1 MATVSGKQS
10 LIAALSK
17 LYRLLVLDRKDIYAI
32 YAFAIFSGLVQLS
45 VPLGIQTIIG
55 FVLAGSVST
64 SIIILI
70 SLVVAGVFFS
80 GFLQI
85 KQMQLTEKVEQKIF
99 VRYAFE
105 ITDRL
110 PKMNIQKL
118 DNYYLPE
125 LINRF
130 FDTMS
135 LQKGIS
141 KLLIDIPAATI
152 QLLFGL
158 ILLSFYHPVFIVFG
172 LVLFLVLLLILRFT
186 SIKGMETNL
195 KASDYKYKVAAWLEE
210 IARTVKTFKYSKGT
224 SLHLKETD
232 KLTMGYLQ
240 AHTAHFKVLL
250 KQYWSLI
257 AFKVTITAAMLIV
270 GAILLVDQQ
279 LNIGQFVA
287 AEIVILSI
295 IAAVEKFIV
304 SLDKVYDV
312 LTALEKLGK
321 ITESET
327 ETEGSLSLPVKSHGV
342 AINFNNVHF
351 QYPDGNSVLNNLS
364 ISVKPGQNIAIMG
377 KSGAGKSTVLRLLTG
392 AFKEF
397 TGNVLIDDV
406 PVGNYSLHSL
416 RSQTGILLNA
426 QDIFKASLLDNLTM
440 GNTNISLEEVAA
452 LSAITGLS
460 QFVQQQPEGYDTIL
474 DPTGKRLP
482 KKVIQTILLMRA
494 LLGRHRLLL
503 LEEPIHDI
511 DASYAKQIL
520 DFIKNDIDTTIIIA
534 TSNPVIA
541 GACDNVYW
549 LQDGTVTASGTW
561 QDIQTQKID

>member
-10 LIAALSK
+10 LVAALSK

-152 QLLFGL
+152 QLIFGL

-210 IARTVKTFKYSKGT
+210 IARTIKTFKYSKGT

-232 KLTMGYLQ
+232 KLTMGYLH

-257 AFKVTITAAMLIV
+257 AFKVIITAAMLIV
-270 GAILLVDQQ
+270 GAVLLVDQQ

-327 ETEGSLSLPVKSHGV
+327 ETEGSLSLPLKTQGV

-364 ISVKPGQNIAIMG
+364 IDVKPGQHIAIMG

-397 TGNVLIDDV
+397 TGNVLIDEV
-406 PVGNYSLHSL
+406 PVGNYNLHSL

-460 QFVQQQPEGYDTIL
+460 QFVQQQHDGYDTIL

-511 DASYAKQIL
+511 DATYAKQIL
-520 DFIKNDIDTTIIIA
+520 DFIKNDIDATIIIA

-541 GACDNVYW
+541 GGCDNVYW
-549 LQDGTVTASGTW
+549 LQDGTVTASGNW